1 VTLYAFIARFAAR
14 HWHAYVAAGAMLVG
28 IAVLTV
34 WVPRR
39 VGHIIDALV
48 AGTLVGSELWREIAI
63 LLAMGAA
70 IYLLRVGWR
79 LALFSAAYRMGLE
92 LRTRLFARLS
102 LQAPAYFHRVSTGD
116 LMARATNDVDAVE
129 MATGEAFLAGFDGT
143 LTLVLVVAMMTLGV
157 DWRLGLV
164 ALLPFPFMAWAFFVI
179 SRRVHEASRQSL
191 DRFSDLNGE
200 VQESMTAV
208 RTLRALGLAERAG
221 GDFAAKAQAAT
232 DAAFDAQRWES
243 AFEPAVGISLAS
255 ATMLTFAL
263 GGWLAWRGDVTIGTL
278 TAFTMYLVQLIWPMF
293 AAGWVLSLV
302 QRGKAA
308 WARLDPV
315 LRAPLTV
322 ADEGSRALPPEGVL
336 QAHDVS
342 FTYAG
347 AVAPALAD
355 VSFALA
361 PGRTLGVV
369 GATGAGKSTLLHLL
383 LRHYEPGP
391 STAFGP
397 HAPVSA
403 SETALGAQETTSGL
417 RASVCAPGAALRA
430 HDCFTWGGVALPE
443 FTLAALRGAIAWV
456 PQEPFLFSATIAEN
470 IALAR
475 ADATREEI
483 AHAARLADL
492 DGDVLRLPD
501 GYDTRVGERGV
512 TLSGGQRQRV
522 AIARALLSDASLL
535 LLDDALSAV
544 DTGTEAR
551 ILMHLREVR
560 AGRTAIIVSH
570 RLSAVADAD
579 EIIVLKAGRI
589 AERGDHAA
597 LLRRDGW
604 YAAQWRY
611 QQLEAALE
619 SA

>member
-1 VTLYAFIARFAAR
+1 VTLTASIARFAAR
-14 HWHAYVAAGAMLVG
+14 HWHAYAGAGAMLIG

-39 VGHIIDALV
+39 VGHIIDELI
-48 AGTLVGSELWREIAI
+48 AGTLVGSALWREIG
-63 LLAMGAA
+63 LLLVMGAA

-92 LRTRLFARLS
+92 LRAQLFARLS
-102 LQAPAYFHRVSTGD
+102 LQAPAYFHRMSTGD
-116 LMARATNDVDAVE
+116 LMASATNDVDAVE
-129 MATGEAFLAGFDGT
+129 MAAGEAFLAGFDGT

-164 ALLPFPFMAWAFFVI
+164 ALLPFPLMAWAFFVI
-179 SRRVHEASRQSL
+179 SRQVHEASRRSL
-191 DRFSDLNGE
+191 DRFSDLNTQ

-208 RTLRALGLAERAG
+208 RTLRALGLEARARR
-221 GDFAAKAQAAT
+221 DFGARAQAAT
-232 DAAFDAQRWES
+232 DAAFDAQRRES
-243 AFEPAVGISLAS
+243 AFEPAVGLSLAA
-255 ATMLTFAL
+255 ATMFTFAL
-263 GGWLAWRGDVTIGTL
+263 GGWLVWHGELTLGTL
-278 TAFTMYLVQLIWPMF
+278 TAFTMYLAQLIWPMF

-322 ADEGSRALPPEGVL
+322 ADEGRGESPPTGTLRSEAVT
-336 QAHDVS
+336 
-342 FTYAG
+342 FTYPDTT
-347 AVAPALAD
+347 APALD
-355 VSFALA
+355 EVSFDLA
-361 PGRTLGVV
+361 PGRTLGIV

-383 LRHYEPGP
+383 LRHYEPVRGRF
-391 STAFGP
+391 A
-397 HAPVSA
+397 
-403 SETALGAQETTSGL
+403 
-417 RASVCAPGAALRA
+417 
-430 HDCFTWGGVALPE
+430 WGGVALPD
-443 FTLAALRGAIAWV
+443 FTLAALRRSLAWV

-475 ADATREEI
+475 ADATREEVVQ
-483 AHAARLADL
+483 AARLADL
-492 DGDVLRLPD
+492 DGDVLRFAD

-522 AIARALLSDASLL
+522 AIARAVLSNAPLL

-544 DTGTEAR
+544 DTGTESR
-551 ILMHLREVR
+551 ILAHLREAR

-579 EIIVLKAGRI
+579 EILVLKAGRVV
-589 AERGDHAA
+589 ERGDHAS
-597 LLRRDGW
+597 LLRLDGW